1 MNSNLNPQAKL
12 LVFAAPSGAGKTT
25 IVRHLL
31 QKFPQQLAFSVS
43 ATTRKQRENEQE
55 GRDYFFI
62 SEKEFKE
69 KISQQAFLEYEEV
82 YAGKFYGTLHSE
94 IERLTQLNKSVLF
107 DIDVEGAMSI
117 KKQYQ
122 QNALLVFVK
131 PPSIEAL
138 INRLKARETETQVE
152 IEKRVA
158 KMELELTYQQYFDVT
173 VINDNLDLA
182 LKEAEEIVRNFLK
195 L

>member
-43 ATTRKQRENEQE
+43 ATTRKQRENELE

-69 KISQQAFLEYEEV
+69 KIAQQAFLEYEEV

-117 KKQYQ
+117 KKQYEE
-122 QNALLVFVK
+122 NALLVFVK

-182 LKEAEEIVRNFLK
+182 LKEAEEIVSKFLK

>member
-43 ATTRKQRENEQE
+43 ATTRHKRENEQD
-55 GRDYFFI
+55 GKDYFFI

-69 KISQQAFLEYEEV
+69 KIAQQAFLEYEEV

-94 IERLTQLNKSVLF
+94 IERLTQLHKSVLF

-122 QNALLVFVK
+122 ENALLVFVK

-138 INRLKARETETQVE
+138 INRLKARETETQAE

-182 LKEAEEIVRNFLK
+182 LKEAEEIVSKFLK

>member
-43 ATTRKQRENEQE
+43 ATTRKQRENELE

-69 KISQQAFLEYEEV
+69 KIAQQAFLEYEEV

-94 IERLTQLNKSVLF
+94 IERLTQQHKSVLF

-122 QNALLVFVK
+122 ENALLVFVK

-138 INRLKARETETQVE
+138 INRLKARETETQAE

-182 LKEAEEIVRNFLK
+182 LKEAEEIVSKFLK

>member
-1 MNSNLNPQAKL
+1 MLY
-12 LVFAAPSGAGKTT
+12 VIAAPSGAGKTT
-25 IVRHLL
+25 IVKELL
-31 QKFPQQLAFSVS
+31 RRNEELVFSVS
-43 ATTRKQRENEQE
+43 ATTRKQRENELE

-69 KISQQAFLEYEEV
+69 KIAQQAFLEYEEV
-82 YAGKFYGTLHSE
+82 YAGRFYGTLHSE
-94 IERLTQLNKSVLF
+94 IERLTQLHKSVLF

-122 QNALLVFVK
+122 ENALLVFVK

-138 INRLKARETETQVE
+138 INRLKARETETQAE

-182 LKEAEEIVRNFLK
+182 LKEAEEIVSKFLK

>member
-94 IERLTQLNKSVLF
+94 IERLTQLHKSVLF

-122 QNALLVFVK
+122 ENALLVFVK

-138 INRLKARETETQVE
+138 INRLKARETETQAE

-182 LKEAEEIVRNFLK
+182 LKEAEDIVRNFLK